1 MRLWGGVILRWFY
14 FKNKTDFTHL
24 PPPTHEPTRTERSV
38 PRHVALWPGTKEH
51 SRGHAVWTRLPTAML
66 GKSPITPPASSQAC
80 SPVLG
85 LGVLFGADTG
95 LRFLSLQPCFSS
107 FCNYLSMKSSVIPHC
122 SLSFILVWVQA
133 PPDWGVLRCV
143 SSWHPFSAIPSIP
156 SASRHPHSLS
166 VHTNLTVPTKPLCNG
181 VPWKHVLH
189 VLQF

>member
-107 FCNYLSMKSSVIPHC
+107 FCNYLSMKSSVIPHLQFVLHF
-122 SLSFILVWVQA
+122 SLGA
-133 PPDWGVLRCV
+133 G
-143 SSWHPFSAIPSIP
+143 SSWLGCPEMCFELASFFCHPF
-156 SASRHPHSLS
+156 HSFCIQTS
-166 VHTNLTVPTKPLCNG
+166 PLALCAY
-181 VPWKHVLH
+181 
-189 VLQF
+189 